1 VYAILPITAVC
12 VTSSKPWLRV
22 RHSPDQVSSE
32 QLVRKNLGKLN
43 VVQVSIQLFVMGRPL
58 VQVVTS
64 APVAWVTSF
73 ILTTSV
79 VRTPV
84 EDS

>member
-1 VYAILPITAVC
+1 M
-12 VTSSKPWLRV
+12 S
-22 RHSPDQVSSE
+22 VSSE
-32 QLVRKNLGKLN
+32 KLVRQNLGKLN
-43 VVQVSIQLFVMGRPL
+43 VVQFSCSFRAVIRMGRPL

-79 VRTPV
+79 VRTHA